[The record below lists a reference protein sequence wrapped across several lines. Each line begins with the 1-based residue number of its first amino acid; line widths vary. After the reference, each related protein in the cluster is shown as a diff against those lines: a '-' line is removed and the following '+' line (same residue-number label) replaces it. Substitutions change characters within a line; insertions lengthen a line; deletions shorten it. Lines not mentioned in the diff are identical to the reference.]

1 MIIVSACFCK
11 LYAESSSYL
20 WNMFAVIR
28 YLWVVKEYEDKGFSV
43 ATLSGQG
50 LHGFNKYIPFT

>member
-1 MIIVSACFCK
+1 MQRAQVICGICI
-11 LYAESSSYL
+11 
-20 WNMFAVIR
+20 AVIR

-43 ATLSGQG
+43 VTLSGQG